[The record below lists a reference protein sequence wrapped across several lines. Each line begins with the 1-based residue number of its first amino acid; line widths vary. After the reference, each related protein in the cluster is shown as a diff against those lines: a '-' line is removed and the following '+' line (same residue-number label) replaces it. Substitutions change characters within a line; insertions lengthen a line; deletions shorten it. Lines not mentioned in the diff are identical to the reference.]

1 MMHQL
6 YGDTNFDIAARK
18 HKKHKI
24 KISGLVISISYNEEL
39 SNFRLFTSPSI
50 FKKSFN
56 HIAGFW
62 CRFARLQTS

>member
-24 KISGLVISISYNEEL
+24 KISGLVNSMYYNEQK
-39 SNFRLFTSPSI
+39 SKFRLFTNPSSLD
-50 FKKSFN
+50 FCQKERNLLLKNCKSGN
-56 HIAGFW
+56 Y
-62 CRFARLQTS
+62 